1 MKKITFL
8 LFICGLLSACHTSDD
23 EILPPEEI
31 VDPYDLR
38 LSVFGSIDIKGIDY
52 EFEILEGNGDYVA
65 EVTEKEGG
73 DKEALVTIVEN
84 KVKVSLL
91 SNSAGITILDKEN
104 QSASITL
111 HSYDQSLTP
120 TGYGLF
126 LENGKEYTMT
136 DVSFG
141 AGTYRVKDVKGN
153 SAEVSVLANDAVR
166 IKGLNPGNSYFKLID
181 HRGTTARFDVYVT
194 ENHDLASPSMVIYG
208 INDQVLNVWIKYD
221 DVGWTLD
228 GENKSPLIEEL
239 YLHSKGD
246 MEKKYDILQINTAKE
261 GKGSTSIKL
270 KNNKGSTA
278 TIFLNIE

>member
-1 MKKITFL
+1 MKKSTL
-8 LFICGLLSACHTSDD
+8 LLLLCGLLLACHTSD
-23 EILPPEEI
+23 EENLPPEGE
-31 VDPYDLR
+31 VVPCDLT
-38 LSVFGSIDIKGIDY
+38 LSVYGSITIEGLDY
-52 EFEILEGNGDYVA
+52 EFDILEGNGDYVA
-65 EVTEKEGG
+65 EVTDTKQG
-73 DKEALVTIVEN
+73 DKEALVTIIDN

-91 SNSAGITILDKEN
+91 SSSAGITIVDKEN
-104 QSASITL
+104 QRAAITL

-126 LENGKEYTMT
+126 LENGKEYIMT

-141 AGTYRVKDVKGN
+141 AGKYKVENVKGS
-153 SAEVSVLANDAVR
+153 SAEVSVIANDAVR

-208 INDQVLNVWIKYD
+208 INDQILNVWIKYD